1 MNTVQL
7 ECFLEVASCLNFSK
21 AAVNLKMTQPAVSHQ
36 IHSLES
42 ELGTKL
48 FNRTSKS
55 VELTQNGILF
65 IGPASDALKILGSA
79 KARMGEKSSFETI
92 PIKIGCHN
100 QAELNVLTPILRALA
115 KEVPS
120 AYPTI
125 TLAPFA
131 PATALIENDAVDV
144 MFSLKSSDPIK
155 KKIVYKELYKCEMVC
170 ICAKEHPLSK
180 YQTLSVEQLQGN
192 IAIFQRQKDTKELYR
207 IIHPIMGSLPQSQ
220 VYFCDR
226 YECALPL
233 VKAGLCYCIVPD
245 VLTERE
251 NGLCYI
257 PLEHVTKISF
267 GIYYSTWK
275 ANPLLKKFIEITNK
289 VIQEKS

>member
-21 AAVNLKMTQPAVSHQ
+21 AATNLKMTQPAVSHQ

-79 KARMGEKSSFETI
+79 KARMGEKDSFEMI

-100 QAELNVLTPILRALA
+100 QEELNVLVPILKALA
-115 KEVPS
+115 KEIPS
-120 AYPTI
+120 ACPTI

-131 PATALIENDAVDV
+131 PATALLENDAVDI
-144 MFSLKSSDPIK
+144 MFSVKSSDPLK
-155 KKIVYKELYKCEMVC
+155 KKIIYKELYKCDMVC
-170 ICAKEHPLSK
+170 ICSQDHPLAQHES
-180 YQTLSVEQLQGN
+180 LSVEQLQGKM
-192 IAIFQRQKDTKELYR
+192 AIFQRQKDTKELYR

-220 VYFCDR
+220 LYFCDR

-233 VKAGLCYCIVPD
+233 VRAGLCYCIVPD

-251 NGLCYI
+251 KDLRYI
-257 PLEHVTKISF
+257 PLERTPKISF
-267 GIYYSTWK
+267 GMYYSTWK
-275 ANPLLKKFIEITNK
+275 ANPLLKKFIEITTK
-289 VIQEKS
+289 VTQEKN